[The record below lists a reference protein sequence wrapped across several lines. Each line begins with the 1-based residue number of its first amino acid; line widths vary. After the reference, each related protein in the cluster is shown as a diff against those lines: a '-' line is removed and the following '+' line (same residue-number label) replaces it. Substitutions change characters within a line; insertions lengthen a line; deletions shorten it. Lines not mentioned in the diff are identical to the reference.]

1 MPFCDI
7 IDATQEKH
15 LTHSYII
22 PMTERSVFTDTNPYD
37 NIRNLNNDND
47 EEEIRE
53 EFTTP
58 PPDNNNADD
67 KNTGDN
73 NTDNKNTDDNN
84 TDDNNSD
91 NHAND
96 NDNAEKQQQQE
107 QQEDQ
112 GINEKV
118 NDMKNQKEESSTPST
133 QKEKE
138 ENATFWYRLSSI
150 PLVQESVGKVQQY
163 PLGRFAL
170 KQAETTWTKASIQA
184 NRSLPSYAQTY
195 INKVDALGC
204 LSLDVLEE
212 RFPVVYQPTEHI
224 IHTVKQSSNQVYDTL
239 LLPVHQAV
247 HLVDRFWTPNNNKRR
262 RTNNVQEELTQ
273 LYETKEMLQ
282 ELFNQMTKMSDHLRD
297 WTTCVASQVGNQIK
311 DSYETKQA
319 ECNQRILELT
329 SELVIHLDSAYAKTV
344 SIPPIIQTKLEPWIA
359 FYHTIRNEAATTG
372 IVNKEEGKKE
382 ETPFQKASRI
392 VILTQHC
399 LLPALQNSIDTVQE
413 QLLHYA
419 TLSKSKVMSE
429 FSSLNNNNN
438 NNNNNNSSSS
448 IHA

>member
-1 MPFCDI
+1 
-7 IDATQEKH
+7 
-15 LTHSYII
+15 
-22 PMTERSVFTDTNPYD
+22 MTEHNVFTDTNPYD

-47 EEEIRE
+47 EEEEEIRE
-53 EFTTP
+53 ISSREEYTP
-58 PPDNNNADD
+58 PPTDNNN
-67 KNTGDN
+67 NNSNN
-73 NTDNKNTDDNN
+73 NTN
-84 TDDNNSD
+84 DNNSD
-91 NHAND
+91 NNNND
-96 NDNAEKQQQQE
+96 NNNNNNDEKQQQ
-107 QQEDQ
+107 DQ
-112 GINEKV
+112 DEKV
-118 NDMKNQKEESSTPST
+118 NDIRKQKEESTTPST
-133 QKEKE
+133 TQKEE
-138 ENATFWYRLSSI
+138 ENTTFWYRLSSI

-184 NRSLPSYAQTY
+184 NRSLPTYAQTY
-195 INKVDALGC
+195 FNKVGC
-204 LSLDVLEE
+204 LSLDVLEQ

-247 HLVDRFWTPNNNKRR
+247 HLMDRFWTTHNNKRR
-262 RTNNVQEELTQ
+262 TNKQVNVEEELTH

-311 DSYETKQA
+311 DSYEMKQA

-329 SELVIHLDSAYAKTV
+329 SELVTQLDSAYVKTV

-359 FYHTIRNEAATTG
+359 FYHTIRNEATTA
-372 IVNKEEGKKE
+372 IDTKEKE
-382 ETPFQKASRI
+382 KNQDISSFQKASRI
-392 VILTQHC
+392 IILTQHC
-399 LLPALQNSIDTVQE
+399 LLPALQNSIDTIQE
-413 QLLHYA
+413 QLKHYA

-429 FSSLNNNNN
+429 FSSLNNN
-438 NNNNNNSSSS
+438 S